1 MSINNEIL
9 KLIENGI
16 TDWDEIYDELTKRY
30 QKSSISMAKNRLI
43 KTGKITEETI
53 NGKKILS
60 INTKE
65 EEELISDVD
74 AYIFEHRNEIREY
87 FKHILLENPNNR
99 VFSIK
104 DFVISFPHLAEI
116 NDILTNNPFEAREYL
131 TNLYKETYEE
141 IFTEKTECIF
151 INILNPM
158 NSKKKLSEIGA
169 TDIGKLVEFE
179 CSIVQASKNKAR
191 TREAEYL
198 CFECGTTRKVKFDF
212 WEDVEKKKVS
222 CPKCSN
228 QRMSINRKTRVKFQE
243 IIVQQLEVS
252 ADGKQHTA
260 SLFLEDSEPIYSGK
274 IRVVAVP
281 IEKYKKG
288 TSVADIH
295 LYAFGYEEIDNI
307 EINITEE
314 DIQNIQKIAK
324 DPEVIE
330 KLSNYMFRE
339 TKGMD
344 KVKKAI
350 FLQQVKGV
358 AKGDK
363 RRNINILLI
372 TDPGVGKSTMMHQ
385 LRKLPNVKYATMS
398 GASGAGLIGG
408 INKEKTEFGDSW
420 VVKPGIYALA
430 DGGTV
435 CLDEFTHNKE
445 VMPYV
450 HDAMESQMVKIT
462 KMQNNLELPAR
473 CATLAACNPKLG
485 RYDPNLSVMEQVP
498 IKPETLSRFDL
509 IFPLRDIPDKK
520 NDKDILKFIIRSGN
534 EKIKGIE
541 RKLKINGVELS
552 DELLIKY
559 LYYVDENF
567 KPTIS
572 EEAENLI
579 IDYYLKMR
587 ELSKNGAIT
596 ITTRQAESLIRIA
609 EAVAKA
615 KLKDEVEA
623 DDAREAIELMQFCLE
638 QISYDPESGKIDID
652 KMYGIPQSKR
662 EKSEQIL
669 KIIEDESKHK
679 DLVSEEVIFERAEE
693 YKIPVEE
700 VERILEVLSIRGEI
714 YSPRFGYWRIT

>member
-1 MSINNEIL
+1 MSISNEIL
-9 KLIENGI
+9 KLIENG
-16 TDWDEIYDELTKRY
+16 TNEWDEVYKELTKY
-30 QKSSISMAKNRLI
+30 HTKNSVSMAKNRLI
-43 KTGKITEETI
+43 QQGKIKEETI

-60 INTKE
+60 IQDEK
-65 EEELISDVD
+65 ELISDVD
-74 AYIFEHRNEIREY
+74 AYIFEHSSEIKEY
-87 FKHILLENPNNR
+87 FKHTLSQNHNNR

-104 DFVISFPHLAEI
+104 DFVIAFPHLAEI
-116 NDILTNNPFEAREYL
+116 NDIILNHPFETRDSLTNI
-131 TNLYKETYEE
+131 YKETYEE
-141 IFTEKTECIF
+141 IFAEKPECVY
-151 INILNPM
+151 INILNPL

-169 TDIGKLVEFE
+169 NDIGKLVEFE
-179 CSIVQASKNKAR
+179 CSIVQASKNKSR
-191 TREAEYL
+191 TTEAEYL
-198 CFECGTTRKVKFDF
+198 CFECGATRNVKLDF
-212 WEDVEKKKVS
+212 WEDPEKKKVS

-228 QRMSINRKTRVKFQE
+228 QRMAIDTKSRITFQE
-243 IIVQQLEVS
+243 LIVQQLEVS
-252 ADGKQHTA
+252 QDGKQHTA

-274 IRVVAVP
+274 LRVVAVP

-307 EINITEE
+307 DINITDD
-314 DIQNIQKIAK
+314 DIENINKIAK

-330 KLSNYMFRE
+330 KLANYMLRE

-358 AKGDK
+358 EKGDR

-385 LRKLPNVKYATMS
+385 LKKLPNVKYATMS
-398 GASGAGLIGG
+398 GASGAGLMGG
-408 INKEKTEFGDSW
+408 INKEKTEFGESW

-520 NDKDILKFIIRSGN
+520 NDRDILKFIIRSGN
-534 EKIKGIE
+534 EKIKGTE
-541 RKLKINGVELS
+541 KKVKINGVELS

-559 LYYVDENF
+559 LYYVDEN

-572 EEAENLI
+572 KEAEDLI
-579 IDYYLKMR
+579 INYYLKMR
-587 ELSKNGAIT
+587 KLSKNGAIT
-596 ITTRQAESLIRIA
+596 ITTRQAESLIRLS

-615 KLKDEVEA
+615 KLKNEVDA

-652 KMYGIPQSKR
+652 KVYGIPKSKR

-669 KIIEDESKHK
+669 KIIEDENKCK
-679 DLVSEEVIFERAEE
+679 DMVSEEIIFERAEKE
-693 YKIPVEE
+693 YKILVED
-700 VERILEVLSIRGEI
+700 VERILEVLSIRGDI

>member
-1 MSINNEIL
+1 MSISEEIL

-16 TDWDEIYDELTKRY
+16 TEWDEIYTRLINNHK
-30 QKSSISMAKNRLI
+30 KNAVSMAKNRLI
-43 KTGKITEETI
+43 QQGKIKEETI

-60 INTKE
+60 IQHEN
-65 EEELISDVD
+65 EELISDVD
-74 AYIFEHRNEIREY
+74 AYLFEHSQEIKEY
-87 FKHILLENPNNR
+87 FKLILHQNPDNR
-99 VFSIK
+99 TFNIK
-104 DFVISFPHLAEI
+104 EFILSFPHLAELS
-116 NDILTNNPFEAREYL
+116 DIIKNNPFEARNIL
-131 TNLYKETYEE
+131 TNIYKETYEE
-141 IFTEKTECIF
+141 LFAEETNITHIF
-151 INILNPM
+151 ITNLLT
-158 NSKKKLSEIGA
+158 SKKKLSEIGA
-169 TDIGKLVEFE
+169 NDIGKLVEFE
-179 CSIVQASKNKAR
+179 CSIVQASKNKSR
-191 TREAEYL
+191 TTEAEYL
-198 CFECGTTRKVKFDF
+198 CFECGTKRTVKLDF
-212 WEDVEKKKVS
+212 WEDPEKKKVS
-222 CPKCSN
+222 CPNCSN
-228 QRMSINRKTRVKFQE
+228 QRMTIDSKSRITFQE
-243 IIVQQLEVS
+243 LIVQQLEVS
-252 ADGKQHTA
+252 QDGKQHTA

-274 IRVVAVP
+274 LRVVAVP

-307 EINITEE
+307 DINITED
-314 DIQNIQKIAK
+314 DIENIYKIAK

-330 KLSNYMFRE
+330 KLANYMLRE

-344 KVKKAI
+344 EVKKAI

-358 AKGDK
+358 EKGDK
-363 RRNINILLI
+363 RRNLNILLI

-385 LRKLPNVKYATMS
+385 LKKLPNTKYATMS

-408 INKEKTEFGDSW
+408 INKEKTEFGESW

-450 HDAMESQMVKIT
+450 HDAMESQMAKIT

-485 RYDPNLSVMEQVP
+485 RYDSNLSVMEQVP

-509 IFPLRDIPDKK
+509 IFPLRDVPDNE

-534 EKIKGIE
+534 EKIKGTEKKI
-541 RKLKINGVELS
+541 KINGVELS

-559 LYYVDENF
+559 LHYVDENF

-572 EEAENLI
+572 DEAEELI

-596 ITTRQAESLIRIA
+596 ITTRQAESLIRLS
-609 EAVAKA
+609 EVVAKA
-615 KLKDEVEA
+615 RLKNEVDTE
-623 DDAREAIELMQFCLE
+623 DAREAIELMQFCLE
-638 QISYDPESGKIDID
+638 QISYDPETGKIDID
-652 KMYGIPQSKR
+652 KVYGIPKSKR
-662 EKSEQIL
+662 EKSEQVL
-669 KIIEDESKHK
+669 KIIEDENKCK
-679 DLVSEEVIFERAEE
+679 DIVSEEIIFERAEKE
-693 YKIPVEE
+693 YNITIEE

-714 YSPRFGYWRIT
+714 YSPKFGYWRTT